1 MDIYF
6 QDDDPDPYAWL
17 KAICIVIFVII
28 SLILI
33 L

>member
-17 KAICIVIFVII
+17 KVILIVLFIVIT
-28 SLILI
+28 LILI
-33 L
+33 